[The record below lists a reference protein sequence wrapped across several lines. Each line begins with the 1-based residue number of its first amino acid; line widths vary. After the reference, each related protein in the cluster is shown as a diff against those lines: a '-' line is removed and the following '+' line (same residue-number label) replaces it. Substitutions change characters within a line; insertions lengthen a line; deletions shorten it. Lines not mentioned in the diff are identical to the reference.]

1 MFVAVAVFYPK
12 RNFQSVFGSL
22 DEQECDSAAII
33 REKGP
38 HDVKLNEVKV
48 LLMCCFVSFLGTFSG
63 LFYSNKR
70 NSAIMKTVLVCGPT

>member
-38 HDVKLNEVKV
+38 HDIKLNEV
-48 LLMCCFVSFLGTFSG
+48 LLCTLKYFSCAA
-63 LFYSNKR
+63 LSVF
-70 NSAIMKTVLVCGPT
+70 